1 MRTLVL
7 NQDYQPLNIC
17 SDRRAYVLVDRG
29 KADLVS
35 EHRQRFRLFESSLAR
50 PSVIRMRYYV
60 RRPPPGAK
68 LGRRELFAR
77 DDHTC
82 QYCGSRE
89 AEFTVD
95 HVLPKRLGGP
105 GTWENLVTS
114 CRRCNLRKG
123 GKTLSQAGMRLR
135 RRPQRPLIS
144 MHRMVQLKAAGRE
157 EPGWRQFLYPGNFA
171 PKLEQSAV

>member
-17 SDRRAYVLVDRG
+17 SDRRAFVLVDRG

-60 RRPPPGAK
+60 RRPSPGAK

-82 QYCGSRE
+82 QYCGERE
-89 AEFTVD
+89 TEFTVD

-123 GKTLSQAGMRLR
+123 GKTLSQSGMRLR

-157 EPGWRQFLYPGNFA
+157 EPGWRQFLYPGSFA
-171 PKLEQSAV
+171 QKLEQSAV